1 VFSPGETF
9 DEPTLI
15 ELLYLQ
21 ILHDLFSLACIR
33 INDAERINMKIF
45 LSTHG
50 IVTIGDINLI
60 KILSTKKTII
70 EQARQWSIYFCRLF
84 PISIPKIHSNVVQ
97 ILGISHSGIRLI
109 KQNRTTTTTNGTA
122 LKVLRTYSFDVFQHV
137 SSVQN
142 DSTIDLCL
150 KKKTITIHSHQ
161 IQKIKQMID
170 KFLKEFQTNIN
181 KQSQVVPNQVS

>member
-1 VFSPGETF
+1 FIFIYLDPTPTFTDEAYTSKSSSRQSLSYLTYDNIQWKLKIRKEVFSPGETF

-60 KILSTKKTII
+60 KI
-70 EQARQWSIYFCRLF
+70 
-84 PISIPKIHSNVVQ
+84 
-97 ILGISHSGIRLI
+97 
-109 KQNRTTTTTNGTA
+109 
-122 LKVLRTYSFDVFQHV
+122 
-137 SSVQN
+137 
-142 DSTIDLCL
+142 
-150 KKKTITIHSHQ
+150 
-161 IQKIKQMID
+161 
-170 KFLKEFQTNIN
+170 
-181 KQSQVVPNQVS
+181 